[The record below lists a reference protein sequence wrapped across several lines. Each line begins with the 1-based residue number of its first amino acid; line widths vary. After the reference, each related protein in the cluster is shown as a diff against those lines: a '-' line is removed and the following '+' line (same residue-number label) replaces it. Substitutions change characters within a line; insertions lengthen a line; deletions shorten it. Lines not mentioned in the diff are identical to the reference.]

1 MTSELHLKE
10 NESGSSML
18 NGCEQEKSLEASAI
32 VQGQMVRLNEDGD
45 SGAAEA
51 RDTAN
56 YGKQY
61 GGALK
66 N

>member
-1 MTSELHLKE
+1 MTSELNLKK
-10 NESGSSML
+10 NESGSCML
-18 NGCEQEKSLEASAI
+18 NGWEQEKSSEASSL

-51 RDTAN
+51 RDSASC
-56 YGKQY
+56 GKQY
-61 GGALK
+61 GDTLK

>member
-1 MTSELHLKE
+1 
-10 NESGSSML
+10 ML
-18 NGCEQEKSLEASAI
+18 NGWEQKSLEASAV

-51 RDTAN
+51 GDTAN
-56 YGKQY
+56 YAKQY
-61 GGALK
+61 GDTLK